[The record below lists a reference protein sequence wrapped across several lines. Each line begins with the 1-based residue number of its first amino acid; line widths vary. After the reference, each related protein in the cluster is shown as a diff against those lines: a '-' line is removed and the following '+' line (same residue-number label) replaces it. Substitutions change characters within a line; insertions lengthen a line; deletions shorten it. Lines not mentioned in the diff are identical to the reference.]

1 MLKGLPNVKPQA
13 RAGTQAA
20 VEARSVP
27 TRRTEIVVVS
37 SDDGL
42 LIELGPVLGERFR
55 VHAVDRL
62 EAIAGIPATSRWL
75 GLIDTASV
83 PDAREAVTQLRRL
96 YAGAP
101 LIVVASTP
109 GEWTSS
115 VPQDGVVA
123 VIARDH
129 IAGPALI
136 DALTV
141 AESRLRAGIPEPD
154 ASPTPSLGD
163 ASGRGRSRLV
173 LAIPLGLLVLMLIAG
188 IAWWLTRK
196 PTTQQPV
203 LEMTNTLVPSA
214 AVPEKVEPD
223 VATGTP
229 QSVLEL
235 LSAARA
241 AFRDQRLLLPRPDGD
256 QRGDS
261 ALDLYDQVLA
271 RDPTNEEALDGVRRL
286 FAIGSARV
294 QNDLASG
301 KLDDATRLVAMFR
314 EGGVDPE
321 SLRQIDAAIV
331 AARPKWLG
339 NHVQESIAAGDLANA
354 EQLISQMAASGAD
367 RASIVELRRAVEAKK
382 LDQQLVVMSGEV
394 KSAIDAGSLL
404 DPAGDN
410 ARTRLQAMRAI
421 SRNHPATL
429 TAQRELQAALLL
441 HALDAIHKDQFDPAQ
456 RYIAAAGDIGVS
468 TELTDA
474 KRQLQ
479 SEMDLVAQRTAAAA
493 AAEISAT
500 QAAASANA
508 SAPAID
514 APVFIRA
521 KPTSPLNVI
530 YPDAAL
536 RQNAEGS
543 VTVEFTSSPNGTA
556 SNATVV
562 EATPAGVFDH
572 VATKAVLSGRYDVS
586 ALPNHKPARAR
597 IRLTFKAH

>member
-1 MLKGLPNVKPQA
+1 M
-13 RAGTQAA
+13 
-20 VEARSVP
+20 
-27 TRRTEIVVVS
+27 VS

-83 PDAREAVTQLRRL
+83 PDAREAVTQLRRQ

-109 GEWTSS
+109 GEWASS

-123 VIARDH
+123 IIARDN

-136 DALTV
+136 DALAA
-141 AESRLRAGIPEPD
+141 AESRLRAGVPEQD
-154 ASPTPSLGD
+154 AAPTPNLGD
-163 ASGRGRSRLV
+163 ATGKGRSRLA
-173 LAIPLGLLVLMLIAG
+173 LAIPLSALALMLIAG
-188 IAWWLTRK
+188 IAWWLMHK

-203 LEMTNTLVPSA
+203 VELTTAPAPSA
-214 AVPEKVEPD
+214 AAPERVEPD
-223 VATGTP
+223 VATGTT

-261 ALDLYDQVLA
+261 ALDLYNQVLA
-271 RDPTNEEALDGVRRL
+271 RDPSNEEALDGVRRL
-286 FAIGSARV
+286 FAIGGARI
-294 QNDLASG
+294 QSDLASG
-301 KLDDATRLVAMFR
+301 KLDDATRLTALFR
-314 EGGVDPE
+314 AGGVDPE
-321 SLRQIDAAIV
+321 SLREIDAAIA

-339 NHVQESIAAGDLANA
+339 NRVQESIAAGDLANA

-382 LDQQLVVMSGEV
+382 LEQQLVVMSGEV
-394 KSAIDAGSLL
+394 KSAIDAGNLL

-421 SRNHPATL
+421 SRNHPATV
-429 TAQRELQAALLL
+429 TAQRELQAALLS
-441 HALDAIHKDQFDPAQ
+441 HALDAIHRDQFDPAQ
-456 RYIAAAGDIGVS
+456 RYIVAAGDIGVT
-468 TELTDA
+468 TELNDA

-479 SEMDLVAQRTAAAA
+479 SEMDLVAQRNAAAA
-493 AAEISAT
+493 AAEASAA
-500 QAAASANA
+500 QAAATANT
-508 SAPAID
+508 PALAND
-514 APVFIRA
+514 APVYIRA
-521 KPTSPLNVI
+521 KPTSPLDVI

-543 VTVEFTSSPNGTA
+543 VTVEFTLSSNGTA

-572 VATKAVLSGRYDVS
+572 AATKAVLNGRYDVS

-597 IRLTFKAH
+597 IRVTFKAH